1 MSSCDYDNQTEE
13 SALSSEACGTIETFR
28 ENSSAVNSTTVSTTD
43 NAEQAL
49 RVKQS
54 PSITLLQNTQ
64 HGNRVIAS
72 ELQSQ
77 SVSSITAPA
86 NIEGDFPSVLAE
98 NKRLHKT
105 LEKAMQREALVMA
118 VAQRRERELLM
129 EINRLR
135 AKLWI
140 EQHAPSWQ
148 QRYRKS
154 VVESFSGLSDNLAT
168 SPALTKVK
176 TEPEPH
182 IQNTV
187 QGKVYED
194 EKGLEPDNKV
204 KPNQKSGVLPQK
216 RRRDASDNCGKIDKK
231 PKQVS
236 NGDKKPAMFR
246 CALCPEV
253 FELKWRLTR
262 HIWKHTDNKPYIL
275 ASRYLPVG

>member
-77 SVSSITAPA
+77 SISSITTPA
-86 NIEGDFPSVLAE
+86 NIEGDFSSVLEE

-140 EQHAPSWQ
+140 EQYAPSWQ
-148 QRYRKS
+148 QTYQGS
-154 VVESFSGLSDNLAT
+154 ILESLSGIANNSNTLPTLS
-168 SPALTKVK
+168 KVK
-176 TEPEPH
+176 TEPKSH
-182 IQNTV
+182 IRNTV
-187 QGKVYED
+187 RGKVYE
-194 EKGLEPDNKV
+194 ENKGLGPDNKV
-204 KPNQKSGVLPQK
+204 QPKQRSVVLPQK
-216 RRRDASDNCGKIDKK
+216 RKRDPGDNCGKIDKK
-231 PKQVS
+231 PKQVGK
-236 NGDKKPAMFR
+236 GDKKPAMFR

-253 FELKWRLTR
+253 FEVKWRLTR

-275 ASRYLPVG
+275 ASRYLPVS

>member
-1 MSSCDYDNQTEE
+1 MSSCDYDNKTNEC
-13 SALSSEACGTIETFR
+13 APSSEACGTIETFQ
-28 ENSSAVNSTTVSTTD
+28 ENSSAVGSTTVSTTG

-54 PSITLLQNTQ
+54 PSITLLQKTQ
-64 HGNRVIAS
+64 HGNRVIVS
-72 ELQSQ
+72 ELQSH
-77 SVSSITAPA
+77 SISSITAPD
-86 NIEGDFPSVLAE
+86 NIEGDFSSVLAE

-118 VAQRRERELLM
+118 LAQRRERELLM

-148 QRYRKS
+148 QTYQES
-154 VVESFSGLSDNLAT
+154 IIESFSGLSDNSETLPT
-168 SPALTKVK
+168 LTKVK

-182 IQNTV
+182 IRNTV

-194 EKGLEPDNKV
+194 KKGLKPDNKA
-204 KPNQKSGVLPQK
+204 KPNQRSVVLPQK
-216 RRRDASDNCGKIDKK
+216 RRRDPSDNCGKIEKK
-231 PKQVS
+231 PKQIS

-253 FELKWRLTR
+253 FKLKWRLTR

-275 ASRYLPVG
+275 ASRYLPVS